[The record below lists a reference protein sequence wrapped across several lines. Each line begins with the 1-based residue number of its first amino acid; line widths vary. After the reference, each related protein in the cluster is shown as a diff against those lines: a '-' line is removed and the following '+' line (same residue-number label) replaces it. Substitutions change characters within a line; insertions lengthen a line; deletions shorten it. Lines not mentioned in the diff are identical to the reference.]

1 MLLWEGN
8 LHNSPGLLLLPHPAF
23 ISLQS
28 TTSFFRTNKYIFKIA
43 RALCPHPVALTRC
56 AVNFADR
63 SSFPRGRCNLHSQT
77 FSVLLLDSWLP
88 GQNCFRAWG
97 LTARVGL
104 GRARGDVQVQS
115 KPNILPQ
122 ISLGGASDLPWDRA

>member
-8 LHNSPGLLLLPHPAF
+8 LHSSPGLLLLPHPGF

-28 TTSFFRTNKYIFKIA
+28 TTSFFRTNKYIFIIA

-56 AVNFADR
+56 VVNFADHP
-63 SSFPRGRCNLHSQT
+63 SFPRGRCNLHSQT
-77 FSVLLLDSWLP
+77 FSVSLLDLWLP

-97 LTARVGL
+97 LTARVRAEPGEL
-104 GRARGDVQVQS
+104 GRYKG
-115 KPNILPQ
+115 KPNILPR
-122 ISLGGASDLPWDRA
+122 ISLGRASDLPMR

>member
-8 LHNSPGLLLLPHPAF
+8 LHSPGLLLLPYPAF

-43 RALCPHPVALTRC
+43 RALCPHLVAPTFC

-63 SSFPRGRCNLHSQT
+63 SSFPLGRCNLHSST
-77 FSVLLLDSWLP
+77 FSVSSLDSWLP
-88 GQNCFRAWG
+88 GQNCFRSQSGAGQSQGSCAGTKTNPTSSPVIPWVETG
-97 LTARVGL
+97 TML
-104 GRARGDVQVQS
+104 G
-115 KPNILPQ
+115 
-122 ISLGGASDLPWDRA
+122 SLH